1 MKKRM
6 MLPVLALMLGLMT
19 ACTENTAVPDA
30 PETDRPAE
38 TAGTVSGLYGKEDRE
53 ILDLWQTVVPSG
65 EHEAR
70 ILYLTAGKADCIL
83 VMIDDAVCLI
93 DTGISASPARLIPAM
108 EQVGAQKIDHLVL
121 THTHND
127 HIGGYEYLSE
137 VFEIGTV
144 HTSSISMNLG
154 LLDNL
159 TAGKEHLYHDPGDVI
174 PLTDG
179 VWLEV
184 LGPIEYNSADD
195 NDNSL
200 VLRLNVNGV
209 VTVFAADMKYAE
221 EATLMEN
228 GLIGDCDV
236 LKVGHHGYDDTA
248 SAEFLAIAQPE
259 YAVIS
264 TDREEEKD
272 SAHEN
277 VIARLESAGS
287 EVFVTDEYGLGLLC
301 EIDPEGEITWTELEP
316 AGAPVKVK
324 IESVSKSEQ
333 LLTLKNKSG
342 RDADL
347 SGWLIY
353 SDRGHEY
360 FVFPEGAVIPSGGT
374 VTVGCRDYD
383 GTPDYEWA
391 VSEAWHGSKKD
402 KAFLYDSF
410 GNLID
415 DKKSE

>member
-1 MKKRM
+1 MKR
-6 MLPVLALMLGLMT
+6 LLIVTALILCLVGCT
-19 ACTENTAVPDA
+19 ATKTPEVPDTESA
-30 PETDRPAE
+30 AE
-38 TAGTVSGLYGKEDRE
+38 TVVPGEGLYGKEDRE
-53 ILDLWQTVVPSG
+53 ILDLYQTITPMG
-65 EHEAR
+65 EHEAK
-70 ILYLTAGKADCIL
+70 ILFLSAGKADSFLIE
-83 VMIDDAVCLI
+83 IDGVTCLI
-93 DTGISASPARLIPAM
+93 DTGISASPAKLIPAM
-108 EQVGAQKIDHLVL
+108 EQMGTEKIDHLIL

-127 HIGGYEYLSE
+127 HIGGYEYLSR

-159 TAGKEHLYHDPGDVI
+159 TEGKEHLYHDPGDVI
-174 PLTDG
+174 LLTDG

-221 EATLMEN
+221 ETSLMDH
-228 GLIGDCDV
+228 GMFGDCDI
-236 LKVGHHGYDDTA
+236 LKVGHHGCDDTA
-248 SAEFLAIAQPE
+248 SAQFLALAKPE

-264 TDREEEKD
+264 TDREIEKNT
-272 SAHEN
+272 AHEN
-277 VIARLESAGS
+277 VITRLKNAGA
-287 EVFVTDEYGLGLLC
+287 EVFITDEYGLGLLC
-301 EIDPEGEITWTELEP
+301 EISPAGEITWTELDPVGE
-316 AGAPVKVK
+316 PVKVK
-324 IESVSKSEQ
+324 IETVSKTDQ

-347 SGWLIY
+347 SGWLVY

-360 FVFPEGAVIPSGGT
+360 FVFPEGTVLPAGGV

-383 GTPDYEWA
+383 GIPDYEWTIG
-391 VSEAWHGSKKD
+391 EAWHKSKKD

>member
-1 MKKRM
+1 MKK
-6 MLPVLALMLGLMT
+6 LLMLAALLLGLT
-19 ACTENTAVPDA
+19 GCTETGSVPEI
-30 PETDRPAE
+30 PETDSAAE
-38 TAGTVSGLYGKEDRE
+38 TTVPGNGLYGKEDRE
-53 ILDLWQTVVPSG
+53 ILDLNRSIEPSG
-65 EHEAR
+65 EHDAK
-70 ILYLTAGKADCIL
+70 ILFLSAGKADSIL
-83 VMIDDAVCLI
+83 VMIDGVTCLI

-108 EQVGAQKIDHLVL
+108 EQVGAEKIDHLVL

-127 HIGGYEYLSE
+127 HIGGYEYLAQ

-159 TAGKEHLYHDPGDVI
+159 TQGEEHLYHDPGDVI
-174 PLTDG
+174 LLTDG

-195 NDNSL
+195 NNNSL
-200 VLRLNVNGV
+200 VLRLDVNGV

-221 EATLMEN
+221 EATLINHGM
-228 GLIGDCDV
+228 IGDCDI

-248 SAEFLAIAQPE
+248 SAEFLGLALPE

-264 TDREEEKD
+264 TDREEEKK

-277 VIARLESAGS
+277 VIARLENVGS

-301 EIDPEGEITWTELEP
+301 EISASGEISWTELEP
-316 AGAPVKVK
+316 EGDPVKVK
-324 IESVSKSEQ
+324 IEAVSKADQ

-360 FVFPEGAVIPSGGT
+360 FVFPEGAMIPAGGT

-391 VSEAWHGSKKD
+391 VSEVWHGSKKD

>member
-6 MLPVLALMLGLMT
+6 ILPVLALILGLMT
-19 ACTENTAVPDA
+19 ACTENTAVPDV
-30 PETDRPAE
+30 PEMDMPAE
-38 TAGTVSGLYGKEDRE
+38 TAGTVSGFYGKADRE
-53 ILDLWQTVVPSG
+53 LLDLWQTVVPSG
-65 EHEAR
+65 EHEVK
-70 ILYLTAGKADCIL
+70 ILYLTAGKADSIL
-83 VMIDDAVCLI
+83 VMVDDVTCLI
-93 DTGISASPARLIPAM
+93 DTGVSASPARLIPAM
-108 EQVGAQKIDHLVL
+108 EQVGAEKIDHLML

-174 PLTDG
+174 RLTDG

-184 LGPIEYNSADD
+184 LGPIVYNSADD

-301 EIDPEGEITWTELEP
+301 EIAPDGKITWTELEP